1 MISTLVAIICIAAV
15 AVGLI
20 RLKNQN
26 PDKKL
31 YDIILHEVSRESPGY
46 MLIILLVLVVIES
59 IIAAT
64 TTPVNAANEVDQFA
78 RTIGHIA
85 LGAFQFV
92 AGISISSSI
101 ANMNH
106 GFSSGKY
113 KVAISYFLSTFM
125 LLFGMFFAPIMNLQ
139 IMAASLEQT
148 RELQFF
154 LYSLK
159 EYLPF
164 SGVGEHQ
171 IRVKALMLGF
181 DQRVSPFEVL
191 AAPIILLISGIGI
204 HLIILII
211 ETFHLIATD
220 NSIAHALSTSEKE
233 DKDKG
238 KEDKKED
245 KKKDE
250 DGEVKTR
257 IRTVINYFAEYK
269 ELSPRDTKTM
279 LADAIKYIMH
289 LQQEP
294 EANAEKIQIAAQDL
308 YNYTERIK
316 SVKDDEKEALAD
328 DIQNTLEGMDV
339 KIPNSSAQ

>member
-1 MISTLVAIICIAAV
+1 MISTIVAIICIAAV
-15 AVGLI
+15 IVGLI

-46 MLIILLVLVVIES
+46 MLIILLILVVIES

-154 LYSLK
+154 LFSLK
-159 EYLPF
+159 EYIPF
-164 SGVGEHQ
+164 SGIGEHQ

-220 NSIAHALSTSEKE
+220 NSIAHALSNSDKEEKKDKDKDAKEKE
-233 DKDKG
+233 DGKG
-238 KEDKKED
+238 K
-245 KKKDE
+245 E

-257 IRTVINYFAEYK
+257 VKTVIEFFVKYK
-269 ELSPRDTKTM
+269 EISPKDGKT
-279 LADAIKYIMH
+279 LLTDAMKYIMD
-289 LQQEP
+289 LQKDP
-294 EANAEKIQIAAQDL
+294 EGNAAEIAAKAQDF
-308 YNYTERIK
+308 YKYSERIK
-316 SVKDDEKEALAD
+316 KAKEEDHEAIAD
-328 DIQNTLEGMDV
+328 DIQNTLESMEV
-339 KIPNSSAQ
+339 NIPN